1 MWAGIGVALQ
11 LILMVVKWWL
21 GLGAEKKAQ
30 VDALKKEIEN
40 VKTTSDISRLFDDIN
55 RM

>member
-11 LILMVVKWWL
+11 LILMIVKWWL

-30 VDALKKEIEN
+30 VDALKKEIQN
-40 VKTTSDISRLFDDIN
+40 AKTTSDITKLFDSIN
-55 RM
+55 NF